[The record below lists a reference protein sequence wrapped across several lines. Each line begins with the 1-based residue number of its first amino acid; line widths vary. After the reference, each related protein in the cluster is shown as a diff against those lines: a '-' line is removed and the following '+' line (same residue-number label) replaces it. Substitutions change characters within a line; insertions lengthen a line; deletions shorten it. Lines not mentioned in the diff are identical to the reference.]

1 MRKSSNVGKMEAGTR
16 RQKTKCT
23 RNEEEKEMVREKKGK
38 MDSERDDESEGLIKQ
53 KEGVRESRVSRVGM
67 RRVEKEEGVGCAR
80 PGTQSS
86 GRGDV

>member
-1 MRKSSNVGKMEAGTR
+1 MRKSSNGRKSMTRKMEAGR
-16 RQKTKCT
+16 RRKTECT
-23 RNEEEKEMVREKKGK
+23 RERKRERQTA
-38 MDSERDDESEGLIKQ
+38 SRDDEKTHSEGVRKQ

-67 RRVEKEEGVGCAR
+67 RRVEEEEGGGCAR